1 MTGTGVKI
9 GVIGAGAWGTAL
21 AQVLSE
27 GQDELLLWA
36 REPEI
41 IEQINRDRE
50 NATFLPGHRLRDT
63 IHATQDW
70 DAIAACNVLLLVTPA
85 QHLRATLQTLPDT
98 DAALILCCKG
108 IEADTRMLLSEVAAE
123 LRPDNP
129 LAILSGPTFAHE
141 VASGLPTAL
150 TLACESED
158 LWDRLIPLISKTSF
172 RPYFSDDVCGAE
184 IGGAVKNVL
193 AIGCGVVDGAGLGQN
208 ARASLISRGFAEM
221 LRYGAARGARAE
233 TLSGLCGLGD
243 LVLTCS
249 STSSRNFSLGR
260 GLGEGQTSESLLADR
275 STVAEGASTAPVL
288 QQDAKAR
295 QIDMP
300 IVDAVCAL
308 LAGKADVQSVVTQL
322 MKRPLVSERR

>member
-1 MTGTGVKI
+1 MKNARI
-9 GVIGAGAWGTAL
+9 GVVGAGAWGTAL

-27 GQDELLLWA
+27 GQGELLLWA
-36 REPEI
+36 REPEVV
-41 IEQINRDRE
+41 EQINKSHE
-50 NATFLPGHRLRDT
+50 NRFFLPGHRLRDN
-63 IHATQDW
+63 IRATQDW
-70 DAIAACNVLLLVTPA
+70 NRIAACEVLLLVTPA
-85 QHLRATLQTLPDT
+85 QHLRASLEALPDSG
-98 DAALILCCKG
+98 AALILCSKG
-108 IEADTRMLLSEVAAE
+108 IEAQSQMLLSEVAKQV
-123 LRPDNP
+123 RPDNP

-141 VASGLPTAL
+141 VAQGLPTAL
-150 TLACESED
+150 TLACESEA
-158 LWDRLIPLISKTSF
+158 LWDQLNPLIAKTSF
-172 RPYFSDDVCGAE
+172 RPYYSDDVAGAE

-221 LRYGAARGARAE
+221 LRYGAARGARSD

-249 STSSRNFSLGR
+249 STSSRNFSLGK
-260 GLGEGQTSESLLADR
+260 GLGEGQSAAALLSDR
-275 STVAEGASTAPVL
+275 TTVAEGASTAPVL

-295 QIDMP
+295 QVDMP

-308 LAGKADVQSVVTQL
+308 LTGEADVQSVVTQL

>member
-1 MTGTGVKI
+1 MTKATAKI

-21 AQVLSE
+21 TQVLSE
-27 GQDELLLWA
+27 GQDQLLLWA
-36 REPEI
+36 REPEVI
-41 IEQINRDRE
+41 DQINRTHE
-50 NATFLPGHRLRDT
+50 NKSFLPGHRLRDN

-70 DAIAACNVLLLVTPA
+70 DAIAACDMLLLVTPA
-85 QHLRATLQTLPDT
+85 QHLRATLQTLPDS
-98 DAALILCCKG
+98 DAALLLCCKG
-108 IEADTRMLLSEVAAE
+108 IEARSRLLLSEVAKIV
-123 LRPDNP
+123 RPDNP

-141 VASGLPTAL
+141 VAQGLPTAL
-150 TLACESED
+150 TLACESEA
-158 LWDRLIPLISKTSF
+158 LWDRLNPLIAKASF
-172 RPYFSDDVCGAE
+172 RPYYSDDVIGAE

-193 AIGCGVVDGAGLGQN
+193 AIGCGVVVGAGLGQN

-260 GLGEGQTSESLLADR
+260 GLGEGQSAESLLADR
-275 STVAEGASTAPVL
+275 TTVAEGTSTAPVL

-295 QIDMP
+295 QVDMP

-308 LAGKADVQSVVTQL
+308 LAGTADVQSVVTQL